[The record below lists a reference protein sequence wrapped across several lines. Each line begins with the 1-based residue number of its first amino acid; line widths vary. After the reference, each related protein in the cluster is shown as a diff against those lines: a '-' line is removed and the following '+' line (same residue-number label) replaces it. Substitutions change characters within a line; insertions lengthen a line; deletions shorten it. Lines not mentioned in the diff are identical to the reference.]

1 MADIHTPATRSR
13 NMSAIRAK
21 NTKPEVMVR
30 KGLFARGYRYR
41 LNDKCLPGKPDLVL
55 KKHRAVI
62 FVHGCFWHRHDCPL
76 FRWPSTRAE
85 WWKEKLEGNRVR
97 DQRQLSELQELG
109 WRTLVVWECAL
120 KGKLRLQPEDLF
132 EQIEG
137 WLLSDTSKS
146 EICGSF

>member
-1 MADIHTPATRSR
+1 MTDVHDEITRSR
-13 NMSAIRAK
+13 NMSAICGT
-21 NTKPEVMVR
+21 NTRPELLIR
-30 KGLFARGYRYR
+30 KELFARGYRYR
-41 LNDKCLPGKPDLVL
+41 LNDKRLPGKPDLVL
-55 KKHRAVI
+55 KKYRAVI
-62 FVHGCFWHRHDCPL
+62 FVHGCFWHRHNCPQ
-76 FRWPSTRAE
+76 FKWPSTRAE
-85 WWKEKLEGNRVR
+85 WWKEKLEGNRGR

>member
-1 MADIHTPATRSR
+1 MRLLAAAICRLSAVQTPGPNS
-13 NMSAIRAK
+13 IRK
-21 NTKPEVMVR
+21 E
-30 KGLFARGYRYR
+30 LFARGYRYR
-41 LNDKCLPGKPDLVL
+41 LNDKRLPGKPDLVL
-55 KKHRAVI
+55 KKYRAVI
-62 FVHGCFWHRHDCPL
+62 FVHGCFWHRHNCPL
-76 FRWPSTRAE
+76 FKWPSTRAE

-137 WLLSDTSKS
+137 WLLSDISHS
-146 EICGSF
+146 EVCGSF

>member
-1 MADIHTPATRSR
+1 MTDVHDEITRSR
-13 NMSAIRAK
+13 NMSAIRGT
-21 NTKPEVMVR
+21 NTRPELLIR
-30 KGLFARGYRYR
+30 KELFARGYRYR
-41 LNDKCLPGKPDLVL
+41 LNDKRLPGKPDLVL
-55 KKHRAVI
+55 KKYRAVI
-62 FVHGCFWHRHDCPL
+62 FVHGCFWHRHNCPQ
-76 FRWPSTRAE
+76 FKWPSTRAE